1 MMIKSTTIG
10 AYFSQIVSI
19 ALKISIEGRA
29 A

>member
-19 ALKISIEGRA
+19 ALKIGVKGTA